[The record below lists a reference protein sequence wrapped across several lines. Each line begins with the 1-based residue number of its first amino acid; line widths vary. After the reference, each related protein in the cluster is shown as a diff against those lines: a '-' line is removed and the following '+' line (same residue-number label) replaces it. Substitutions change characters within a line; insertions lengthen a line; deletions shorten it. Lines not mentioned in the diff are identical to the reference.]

1 VTAGLSDVEDAERAG
16 ELLSL
21 TLREDT
27 RGEAVLLT
35 GRRDVI

>member
-1 VTAGLSDVEDAERAG
+1 MTAERAG

-27 RGEAVLLT
+27 RGEAVLVIR
-35 GRRDVI
+35 RRDVI